1 MLAIIRDIVNV
12 MRAIRTHPLY
22 TTGAERRYALR
33 RFLAWQIAGRAHS
46 GGLCMEYVDGARLLV
61 RRRLG
66 GRLHYILGLGEF
78 DDMAFVAH
86 VLRKGEIFVDVG
98 ANIGA
103 YTVLAG
109 VTSGARCVSFEPTEH
124 AARYLI
130 DNVMLNGLV
139 SQVEVCRCAVGAAHG
154 ELQLTT
160 GMGEVNHVLHGGES
174 VQSMRVE
181 VITLDDFFEKRESP
195 CVVKI
200 DVEGFETEVMRG
212 AQKLLARRAPLA
224 FLIELAGH
232 GAAYGYDESVVRM
245 ALEDHGYICC
255 HYAARQRKLFRIA
268 SDEGRTASP
277 NMLFVR
283 DLDEARRRLEKAPP
297 FSLGNYKI

>member
-1 MLAIIRDIVNV
+1 MLTIIRDIADV
-12 MRAIRTHPLY
+12 MREIRSYPLY
-22 TTGAERRYALR
+22 TTRAERRRALG

-46 GGLCMEYVDGARLLV
+46 GGLCMEYVGGARLLV

-66 GRLHYILGLGEF
+66 GRLHYVLGLGEF

-86 VLRKGEIFVDVG
+86 VLRKDEIFVDVG

-103 YTVLAG
+103 YTILAG
-109 VTSGARCVSFEPTEH
+109 VTAGARCVSFEPTEH

-130 DNVMLNGLV
+130 DNVMLNGLAP
-139 SQVEVCRCAVGAAHG
+139 QVEVCRCAVGAAPG

-174 VQSMRVE
+174 AQSMRVE
-181 VITLDDFFEKRESP
+181 VIALDDFFEKRESP

-200 DVEGFETEVMRG
+200 DVEGFETEVVHGARG
-212 AQKLLARRAPLA
+212 LLARRASLA

-232 GAAYGYDESVVRM
+232 GATYGYDESVLRKE
-245 ALEDHGYICC
+245 LENHGYIACR
-255 HYAARQRKLFRIA
+255 YDAKQRKLSRIA
-268 SDEGRTASP
+268 EEGSRAASP

-283 DLDEARRRLEKAPP
+283 DMDETRERLESAPA
-297 FSLGNYKI
+297 FSLGSYKI